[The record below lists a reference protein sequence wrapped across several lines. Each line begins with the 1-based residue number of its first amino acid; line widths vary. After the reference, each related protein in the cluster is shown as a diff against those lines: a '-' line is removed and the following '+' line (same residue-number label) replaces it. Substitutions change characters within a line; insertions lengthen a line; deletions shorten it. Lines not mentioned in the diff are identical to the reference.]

1 MRRRFQS
8 VVCRSVSRFA
18 GPAMV
23 ALGLLLAPGR
33 VADAQSLT
41 AANADL
47 QAGRADDAVAKL
59 NAALKADPN
68 SAEAN
73 NLLCR
78 VEFTLQ
84 QFDAA
89 SGHCEKAVSRDPQN
103 SNYHLWLGR
112 ALGERASSAFFTTA
126 FSLAKKSREEF
137 ETAVKLDPHNAEALA
152 DLGEFYKEAPGVV
165 GGGMDKAEGI
175 AKQLEAF
182 DPLRAHVLRG
192 QMAEKEK
199 DYGTAE
205 REYKAAAAGPHASH
219 GWISLAGFYR
229 RRERWAEM
237 ESAVNTGVAA
247 AAKEKHGS
255 IVLFNGAT
263 VLQRAN
269 RNLPLAAKLYE
280 AYLAAPDKTEEAPA
294 FDVLVRLA
302 KVRQQ
307 MGDSA
312 GAQRERA
319 AALALAH
326 DYKPAQEA
334 KS

>member
-1 MRRRFQS
+1 MRLSFQS
-8 VVCRSVSRFA
+8 MAHRQISQFA
-18 GPAMV
+18 GAAV
-23 ALGLLLAPGR
+23 VVFGLLVAPSVLA
-33 VADAQSLT
+33 AQSLVT
-41 AANADL
+41 ANADL

-59 NAALKADPN
+59 NEALKTDPN

-103 SNYHLWLGR
+103 SNYHLWLAR
-112 ALGERASSAFFTTA
+112 TLGERASRASFMSAF
-126 FSLAKKSREEF
+126 SMAKKSREEF
-137 ETAVKLDPHNAEALA
+137 ETAVKLDAHNAEALA

-175 AKQLEAF
+175 AKQLDAF
-182 DPLRAHVLRG
+182 DTLRAHVLRG

-205 REYKAAAAGPHASH
+205 REYKAAAGPHASH

-237 ESAVNTGVAA
+237 ESAVNTGAAA

-255 IVLFNGAT
+255 IVLFNAAT

-269 RNLPLAAKLYE
+269 RNLPLAAKLFE
-280 AYLAAPDKTEEAPA
+280 SYLAAPDKTEEAPA

-312 GAQRERA
+312 GAQRERS

-326 DYKPAQEA
+326 AYKPALEV

>member
-1 MRRRFQS
+1 MRLSFQPGAH
-8 VVCRSVSRFA
+8 SRLKQFTRA
-18 GPAMV
+18 AV
-23 ALGLLLAPGR
+23 AVLGLLSTTSVLS
-33 VADAQSLT
+33 AQSLS

-59 NAALKADPN
+59 NEALKADPN

-84 QFDAA
+84 QFDSAA
-89 SGHCEKAVSRDPQN
+89 SHCEKAATRDPQN
-103 SNYHLWLGR
+103 SNYHMWLAR
-112 ALGERASSAFFTTA
+112 TYGERASRANFMSAF
-126 FSLAKKSREEF
+126 SMAKKSREEF
-137 ETAVKLDPHNAEALA
+137 ESAVKLDPRNAEAMA

-165 GGGMDKAEGI
+165 GGGMDKAEAI
-175 AKQLEAF
+175 AKQLEAV
-182 DPLRAHVLRG
+182 DTLRGHVLRG
-192 QMAEKEK
+192 QMAEKSK
-199 DYGTAE
+199 DFDAAE
-205 REYKAAAAGPHASH
+205 REYKAAAAGPHASF

-229 RRERWAEM
+229 RHERWAEM
-237 ESAVNTGVAA
+237 ESAVNSGATA
-247 AAKEKHGS
+247 AAKEKHAS
-255 IVLFNGAT
+255 VALFNGAT

-269 RNLPLAAKLYE
+269 RNLPLAAKLFE
-280 AYLAAPDKTEEAPA
+280 SYLAASDKTEEAPA

-312 GAQRERA
+312 GAQRERT

-326 DYKPAQEA
+326 TYKPAQEL